1 MTGGGEGQGVSTES
15 QGVQS
20 IRKKKEIIIIITIIK
35 KTLYYLH
42 DRIFTKKNKGKNNFP
57 TQSNADFVPL
67 TAFQQ
72 TVPDVIP
79 AISSVKKDS

>member
-1 MTGGGEGQGVSTES
+1 MTEYSP
-15 QGVQS
+15 
-20 IRKKKEIIIIITIIK
+20 KKQ
-35 KTLYYLH
+35 
-42 DRIFTKKNKGKNNFP
+42 RKKNKFP